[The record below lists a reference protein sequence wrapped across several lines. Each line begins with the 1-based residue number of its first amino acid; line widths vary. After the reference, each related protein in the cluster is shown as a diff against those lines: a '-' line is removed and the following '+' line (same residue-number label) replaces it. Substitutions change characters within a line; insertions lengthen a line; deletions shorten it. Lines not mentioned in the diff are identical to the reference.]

1 MGKVCPLTNAELS
14 FSYCCECDDKICEKI
29 KTLTTLIPSEWSSL
43 LSKEFSQDYFIKL
56 CEFIET
62 EYTNH
67 TIYPAKENIFNAI
80 KKVSP
85 TDVKVVILG
94 QDPYHEP
101 NQAQGLSFSVNQ
113 GVPLPKSLI
122 NIFKELET
130 DLGYKPS
137 SNGDLSKWANQ
148 GVLLLNTVLTVREH
162 EANSHKDKGWE
173 TLTQQILKIVLDQPQ
188 PKVFILWGKQAEN
201 TFFEVYKHQPNVMF
215 IKSPH
220 PSPLSAHRGFFGSK
234 PFSKTNSYLR
244 NRNAIE
250 IDWNLNNKC

>member
-1 MGKVCPLTNAELS
+1 MGKTCPLTNAEIS
-14 FSYCCECDDKICEKI
+14 YSYCYECEDKICEKI
-29 KTLTTLIPSEWSSL
+29 ETISNLIPTQWKNL
-43 LSKEFSQDYFIKL
+43 LSTEFSQEYFIKL
-56 CEFIET
+56 CDFVNE
-62 EYTNH
+62 EYNTH
-67 TIYPAKENIFNAI
+67 TIYPSKENIFNAI
-80 KKVSP
+80 KKVP
-85 TDVKVVILG
+85 PKDVKVVILG

-101 NQAQGLSFSVNQ
+101 NQAQGLSFSVNE

-137 SNGDLSKWANQ
+137 PNGNLSKWAEQ

-162 EANSHKDKGWE
+162 NANSHKNKGWE
-173 TLTQQILKIVLDQPQ
+173 NFTKQILKIVLEQPQ

-244 NRNAIE
+244 NRGQTGIN
-250 IDWNLNNKC
+250 WSLNN